1 MERFIFDLDGTLL
14 FGNFEKER
22 QYFKEQLG
30 EKADSFLEKLI
41 PSLMEYEEL
50 FQKYDQELLA
60 RFLTTKSGVLITK
73 DNIDDWIDINSNM
86 DDEVEESAI
95 EVLEYLKSKN
105 KSIVVL
111 TNWFAK
117 TQIKRLENSNL
128 LSYIDEV
135 YAGDVY
141 LKPNPASY
149 LNAKGSFNVEDCIM
163 IGDTKEKDYCGP
175 RKIGMHSILYNQK
188 SVISE
193 STDVIKSLKKIKE
206 MY

>member
-149 LNAKGSFNVEDCIM
+149 LNAKGSFN
-163 IGDTKEKDYCGP
+163 
-175 RKIGMHSILYNQK
+175 N
-188 SVISE
+188 IS
-193 STDVIKSLKKIKE
+193 
-206 MY
+206 